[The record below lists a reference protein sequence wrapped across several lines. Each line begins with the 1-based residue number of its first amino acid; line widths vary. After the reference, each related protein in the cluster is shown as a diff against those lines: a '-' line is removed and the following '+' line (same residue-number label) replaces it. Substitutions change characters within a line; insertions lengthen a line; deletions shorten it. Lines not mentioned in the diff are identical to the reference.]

1 MLAVL
6 LQTQTSFLDRS
17 LSLIG
22 VFVCLGLAYLMSV
35 NRSKVDW
42 KVVMW
47 GVALQFIF
55 GLIVLHP
62 TMQQFF
68 FNGVSSAVGTLLS
81 FSEEAAHFV
90 FGTMTPHNI
99 SVIDPVTGEASE
111 KFFIGKISPP
121 SNSLAFVIIIPTIIF
136 FSSLMSILYQLGIMQ
151 KIVSVLALVMQRTM
165 GTTGPE
171 SLSAAANIFVGQTE
185 APLVI
190 KPYISKMSSSE
201 IHAVMTGGFATVAG
215 GVMAAY
221 VGFLQNAIPSIAG
234 HLVAASIMSAPAALA
249 LSKVVWPMNAKKE
262 DLQPLKIEDENTE
275 KEQSYDMEDLTMK
288 ETYTED
294 SRPYGN
300 VVEAAAVGASEG
312 MKLALNVLGMLI
324 AFVGLIALFN
334 WGLSLVPIGEEP
346 LTLQKI
352 LGWAFAPLA
361 FTMGIPWSECQIV
374 GSLLGE
380 KIAMTEF
387 VAYLHLSEILNSPE
401 PLLSER
407 SAIITSYALCGFAN
421 FASIG
426 IQIGGIGGI
435 APERVP
441 ELSKMGIRAML
452 AGTLAACMTGTI
464 AGVLIG

>member
-1 MLAVL
+1 
-6 LQTQTSFLDRS
+6 
-17 LSLIG
+17 
-22 VFVCLGLAYLMSV
+22 
-35 NRSKVDW
+35 
-42 KVVMW
+42 
-47 GVALQFIF
+47 
-55 GLIVLHP
+55 
-62 TMQQFF
+62 
-68 FNGVSSAVGTLLS
+68 
-81 FSEEAAHFV
+81 
-90 FGTMTPHNI
+90 
-99 SVIDPVTGEASE
+99 
-111 KFFIGKISPP
+111 
-121 SNSLAFVIIIPTIIF
+121 
-136 FSSLMSILYQLGIMQ
+136 
-151 KIVSVLALVMQRTM
+151 
-165 GTTGPE
+165 
-171 SLSAAANIFVGQTE
+171 
-185 APLVI
+185 
-190 KPYISKMSSSE
+190 
-201 IHAVMTGGFATVAG
+201 
-215 GVMAAY
+215 
-221 VGFLQNAIPSIAG
+221 
-234 HLVAASIMSAPAALA
+234 
-249 LSKVVWPMNAKKE
+249 
-262 DLQPLKIEDENTE
+262 
-275 KEQSYDMEDLTMK
+275 
-288 ETYTED
+288 
-294 SRPYGN
+294 
-300 VVEAAAVGASEG
+300 

>member
-6 LQTQTSFLDRS
+6 LQTQTSLLDRG
-17 LSLIG
+17 LSLLG
-22 VFVCLGLAYLMSV
+22 VFVCIGIAYLLSV
-35 NRSKVDW
+35 DRSKVDW
-42 KVVMW
+42 KVVGW
-47 GVALQFIF
+47 GVLLQFVF

-62 TMQQFF
+62 YMQQFF
-68 FNGVSSAVGTLLS
+68 FQGVSSAVGTLLS

-90 FGTMTPHNI
+90 FGTMTPHKIN
-99 SVIDPVTGEASE
+99 VVDPTGQSSE
-111 KFFIGKISPP
+111 QFFIGKISPP

-136 FSSLMSILYQLGIMQ
+136 FSSLMSILYQLAIMQ
-151 KIVSVLALVMQRTM
+151 RIVSVIAVVMQKTM

-185 APLVI
+185 APLVV
-190 KPYISKMSSSE
+190 KPYISKMTSSE

-221 VGFLQNAIPSIAG
+221 VGFLQMAIPSIAG

-249 LSKVVWPMNAKKE
+249 LSKVIWPMEAKNEQPLQDQSNSTDKEPSVETETKE
-262 DLQPLKIEDENTE
+262 DNQEE
-275 KEQSYDMEDLTMK
+275 KA
-288 ETYTED
+288 
-294 SRPYGN
+294 PYGN

-324 AFVGLIALFN
+324 AFVGLIALVN
-334 WGLSLVPIGEEP
+334 WGLSWIPIGEEP

-352 LGWAFAPLA
+352 LGWVFAPLA
-361 FTMGIPWSECQIV
+361 FTMGIPWNECTIV

-387 VAYLHLSEILNSPE
+387 VAYLHLAEILNGNE
-401 PLLSER
+401 ALLSER

-435 APERVP
+435 APERIP
-441 ELSKMGIRAML
+441 ELSKMGIRAMIG
-452 AGTLAACMTGTI
+452 GTLAACMTGTI